1 MYICIYKL
9 VYKMDQKF
17 RRDIPNG
24 LIDFRDL
31 FKPILPPVL
40 SLNRKT
46 SSFQWVDV
54 KRHNRF
60 STKICDKFFRERTNV
75 SRHYERLL
83 ESLREDQP
91 EKREKEKKNGKRKEG
106 KRREQ
111 KATCD
116 FSSR

>member
-1 MYICIYKL
+1 M
-9 VYKMDQKF
+9 
-17 RRDIPNG
+17 
-24 LIDFRDL
+24 
-31 FKPILPPVL
+31 
-40 SLNRKT
+40 
-46 SSFQWVDV
+46 

-91 EKREKEKKNGKRKEG
+91 EKREKEKKKNGKRKEG